1 MGMMV
6 PKDQKNWK
14 YILARKQVKSVK
26 NFYIHLAA
34 FVFVNSFVLLLNTRH
49 QGITEYLQEGNTL
62 RNLTLWGIVLII
74 HWAVVLGAPFLL
86 GRKWEDRKLKEL
98 MDKDRQRWE

>member
-1 MGMMV
+1 MMEN
-6 PKDQKNWK
+6 KDQKDWH
-14 YILARKQVKSVK
+14 YALAKKQVTSVK

-34 FVFVNSFVLLLNTRH
+34 FVFVNSFILMLNTRH
-49 QGITEYLQEGNTL
+49 QSITEFLNEGNSL
-62 RNLTLWGIVLII
+62 RNLVLWGIVLII

-86 GRKWEDRKLKEL
+86 GNNWERKKLKEL